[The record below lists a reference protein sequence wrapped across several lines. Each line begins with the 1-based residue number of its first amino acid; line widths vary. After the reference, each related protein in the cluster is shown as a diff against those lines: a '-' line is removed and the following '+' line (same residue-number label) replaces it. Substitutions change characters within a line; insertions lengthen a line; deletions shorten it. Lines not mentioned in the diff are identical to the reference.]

1 MGLARFNSTTG
12 GNHMRIQTWIS
23 TAVIIILAV
32 AAFLWFY
39 PAGDQTPGQPAPHAL
54 DQSN

>member
-1 MGLARFNSTTG
+1 
-12 GNHMRIQTWIS
+12 MRIQTWIS